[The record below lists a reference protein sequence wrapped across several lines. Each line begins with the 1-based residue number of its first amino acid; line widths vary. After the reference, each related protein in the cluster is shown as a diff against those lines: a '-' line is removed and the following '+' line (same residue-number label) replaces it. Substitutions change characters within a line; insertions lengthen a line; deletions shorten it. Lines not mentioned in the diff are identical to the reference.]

1 PSVVASSDA
10 GNGIGYTGISIRGT
24 DATRINMTLNG
35 LPYNDAESQA
45 IYFVDLPDLASS
57 THNVQIQRG
66 VGTSSNGAGAFGAS
80 MNFSTNTF
88 MPVAYAQF
96 NHSFGSFNSW
106 KNTLIAGSG
115 LIGGHFTVD
124 MRLSRISS
132 NGFIDRAS
140 SDLKS
145 AYFSTAYISRKTSLR
160 FNIITGSEK
169 TYQAWNGVPGAKLYG
184 DSAALQQ
191 EYLDNSGYPGALY
204 STTADSVNLFNSKR
218 RTYNYFTYENQ
229 TDNYRQDHY
238 QLFFNQEIS
247 PLLSANVAAFL
258 TRGKG
263 YYEEF
268 ENNAPYS
275 DYGIPDPVIGD

>member
-1 PSVVASSDA
+1 
-10 GNGIGYTGISIRGT
+10 
-24 DATRINMTLNG
+24 
-35 LPYNDAESQA
+35 
-45 IYFVDLPDLASS
+45 
-57 THNVQIQRG
+57 
-66 VGTSSNGAGAFGAS
+66 
-80 MNFSTNTF
+80 

-96 NHSFGSFNSW
+96 NNSFGSFNSW

-145 AYFSTAYISRKTSLR
+145 AYFSTAYISGKPHCVSTLSPVPKNL
-160 FNIITGSEK
+160 
-169 TYQAWNGVPGAKLYG
+169 QAWNGVPGAKLYG

-191 EYLDNSGYPGALY
+191 EYLDNGGYPGALY
-204 STTADSVNLFNSKR
+204 STPADSVNLFNSKR

-238 QLFFNQEIS
+238 QLF
-247 PLLSANVAAFL
+247 L
-258 TRGKG
+258 TRK
-263 YYEEF
+263 F
-268 ENNAPYS
+268 LHC
-275 DYGIPDPVIGD
+275 